1 MKGTGAFRERLV
13 EAWVEIRENLGR
25 SSLQAIGVVL
35 GVASV
40 LGGFSISDSQRRRSD
55 ERWTK
60 LGGMDRLVVQQAT
73 AVKDGTPTALE
84 AANLGLRGD
93 DREEAE
99 FLDAR
104 AIEGATQEKV
114 ARGRVRSPYAD
125 QDRQVR
131 GIDGDYL
138 PLNGY
143 SIESG
148 RSFSAQERAEG
159 RPVALLGAEA
169 RATFFPTGEVI
180 GQTIRVGDIPVVVV
194 GTLEE
199 KVFRWRESDPN
210 WFAWRN
216 RVILL
221 PSVLV
226 ARRMN
231 GDRWNR
237 VERVSFRIRDLSVMK
252 TFGEGLETL
261 LRGNHRQQGD
271 FRIDDVAAR
280 VRRQQDQ
287 GQIYNLIF
295 MLSGVLS
302 LLGGGLVNVNIQMAA
317 LKDRV
322 REVGVKMAIGASGG
336 EVFKGFMTEALV
348 LTGLGSLV
356 GLLGGV
362 AFSWAI
368 TSLLRIPLFLQPMSF
383 VWALLLAGAF
393 GFVFALY
400 PAWKASRLSP
410 MEALRYE

>member
-1 MKGTGAFRERLV
+1 MKKTGALRERLV
-13 EAWVEIRENLGR
+13 EAWIEIRENLGR
-25 SSLQAIGVVL
+25 SSLQAIGIVL

-55 ERWTK
+55 ERWLK

-84 AANLGLRGD
+84 AANLGLRSE
-93 DREEAE
+93 DREEGE
-99 FLDAR
+99 VLDAR
-104 AIEGATQEKV
+104 AIEGATQEKN

-125 QDRQVR
+125 QERQVR

-143 SIESG
+143 AIESG
-148 RSFSAQERAEG
+148 RGFSAQELAEG

-169 RATFFPTGEVI
+169 RATFFPTGDVI

-194 GTLEE
+194 GTLGE

-216 RVILL
+216 RVILV
-221 PSVLV
+221 PSALV

-237 VERVSFRIRDLSVMK
+237 VERVSFRIRDLSAMK
-252 TFGEGLETL
+252 AFGEGLESL
-261 LRGNHRQQGD
+261 LRGNHRQQED
-271 FRIDDVAAR
+271 FRIDDIAAR
-280 VRRQQDQ
+280 VRKREDQ
-287 GQIYNLIF
+287 GAVYNLIF
-295 MLSGVLS
+295 MLSGILS

-336 EVFKGFMTEALV
+336 EVFKGFMTEALL
-348 LTGLGSLV
+348 LTGLGSLA
-356 GLLGGV
+356 GLVGGV
-362 AFSWAI
+362 LFSAAI
-368 TSLLRIPLFLQPMSF
+368 TSFLKIPLFMQPSSF
-383 VWALLLAGAF
+383 AWAFFLASAF

>member
-1 MKGTGAFRERLV
+1 RFV
-13 EAWVEIRENLGR
+13 EAWIEIRENLGR

-84 AANLGLRGD
+84 AANLGLRGE

-104 AIEGATQEKV
+104 AIEGTTQEKV

-143 SIESG
+143 STESG
-148 RSFSAQERAEG
+148 RSFSAQELAEG

-169 RATFFPTGEVI
+169 RATFFPTGDVI
-180 GQTIRVGDIPVVVV
+180 GQTIRIGDIPVVVV
-194 GTLEE
+194 GTLGE

-216 RVILL
+216 RVILV

-252 TFGEGLETL
+252 TFSDGLETL

-271 FRIDDVAAR
+271 FRIDDVAR

-336 EVFKGFMTEALV
+336 EVFKGFMTEALL

-356 GLLGGV
+356 GLVGGV
-362 AFSWAI
+362 AFSAAI
-368 TSLLRIPLFLQPMSF
+368 TAFLKIPLFMQPKSF
-383 VWALLLAGAF
+383 AWALLMAAAF

>member
-1 MKGTGAFRERLV
+1 VKATGAFRERLV
-13 EAWVEIRENLGR
+13 EAWIEIRENLGR

-73 AVKDGTPTALE
+73 AVKEGTPTALE
-84 AANLGLRGD
+84 AANLGLRGE

-99 FLDAR
+99 LLDAR
-104 AIEGATQEKV
+104 ALEGTTQEKV

-143 SIESG
+143 SVESG
-148 RSFSAQERAEG
+148 RSFSAQELTEG

-180 GQTIRVGDIPVVVV
+180 GQTIRVGDIPMVVV
-194 GTLEE
+194 GTLDE
-199 KVFRWRESDPN
+199 KVFRFRDSDPN

-216 RVILL
+216 RVILV

-252 TFGEGLETL
+252 TFSDGLETL

-280 VRRQQDQ
+280 VRRQQNQ

-302 LLGGGLVNVNIQMAA
+302 LVGGGIVNVNIQMAA

-356 GLLGGV
+356 GLVGGV
-362 AFSWAI
+362 AFSAAI
-368 TSLLRIPLFLQPMSF
+368 TSLLKIPLFMQPMSF
-383 VWALLLAGAF
+383 AWALLLAGAF

>member
-1 MKGTGAFRERLV
+1 VKGNGAFRERLA
-13 EAWVEIRENLGR
+13 EAWIEIRENLGR

-40 LGGFSISDSQRRRSD
+40 LGGFSIADSQRRRSE

-84 AANLGLRGD
+84 AANLGLRGQ

-99 FLDAR
+99 LLDAR
-104 AIEGATQEKV
+104 ALEGATQEKV
-114 ARGRVRSPYAD
+114 ARGRVRSPYSD

-143 SIESG
+143 GVENG
-148 RSFSAQERAEG
+148 RSFSAQELAEG

-180 GQTIRVGDIPVVVV
+180 GQTIRIGDIPVVVV

-216 RVILL
+216 RVILV

-252 TFGEGLETL
+252 TFSDGLESL

-302 LLGGGLVNVNIQMAA
+302 LVGGGIVNVNIQMAA

-356 GLLGGV
+356 GLVGGV
-362 AFSWAI
+362 AFSAAI
-368 TSLLRIPLFLQPMSF
+368 TSFLKMPLFMHPKSF
-383 VWALLLAGAF
+383 AWALLMAAAF